1 MRQQNKYEKL
11 FDEFLELTEFK
22 LVRHQNDYDEYTDEY
37 GHWNLIDNQG
47 ANLGDIEGDRF
58 ESAAQILDRMTI
70 YINDYI
76 VEDIEECLEEKGL
89 LPEYEYN
96 SWDDILIN
104 AAPLLPENKFE
115 FDLLDM
121 IINHFD
127 EINLENCTYEEK
139 K

>member
-1 MRQQNKYEKL
+1 MKQQNKYEKL
-11 FDEFLELTEFK
+11 LDEFLDLTEFR
-22 LVRHQNDYDEYTDEY
+22 LVRHQNDYDEYSDEY
-37 GHWNLIDNQG
+37 GHWSLIDSQG

-104 AAPLLPENKFE
+104 AAPLLPENTFE

-127 EINLENCTYEEK
+127 EINLENCTYEEEK
-139 K
+139 

>member
-1 MRQQNKYEKL
+1 MKQQNKYEKL
-11 FDEFLELTEFK
+11 FDEFLDLTEFR
-22 LVRHQNDYDEYTDEY
+22 LVRHQNGYDEYSDEY
-37 GHWNLIDNQG
+37 GHWSLIDSQG

-127 EINLENCTYEEK
+127 EINLENCTYEEEK
-139 K
+139 